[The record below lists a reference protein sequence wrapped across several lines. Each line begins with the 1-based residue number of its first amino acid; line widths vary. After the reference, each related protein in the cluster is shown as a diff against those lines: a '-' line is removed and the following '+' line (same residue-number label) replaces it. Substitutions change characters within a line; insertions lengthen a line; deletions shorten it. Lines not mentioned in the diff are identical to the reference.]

1 MANNPGMS
9 TNFKQE
15 ILIAGH
21 NLTTA
26 TGHTLRMALFLS
38 SGSINPGVAAYSGP
52 AMSGELVS
60 ANYPNA
66 TSNNVT
72 NGATPNTSGTS
83 AIWTPTAAM
92 NWTSIVYSN
101 LDCSWLYNSSVSNK
115 GIAVFTFAAQSSA
128 GGNFTLTMPPHA
140 VGTALLQIT

>member
-1 MANNPGMS
+1 MC
-9 TNFKQE
+9 TTFKQE
-15 ILIAGH
+15 ILVATH
-21 NLTTA
+21 NLTA
-26 TGHTLRMALFLS
+26 TTPHTLRMALFL
-38 SGSINPGVAAYSGP
+38 VAGTISPATATYTGP

-72 NGATPNTSGTS
+72 NANSPNTSGTS
-83 AIWTPTAAM
+83 AIWTPSAAM
-92 NWTSIVYSN
+92 NWTSIVYTS
-101 LDCSWLYNSSVSNK
+101 LDCSFLYNSSAGNK
-115 GIAVFTFAAQSSA
+115 GIAAFTFAAQTSA